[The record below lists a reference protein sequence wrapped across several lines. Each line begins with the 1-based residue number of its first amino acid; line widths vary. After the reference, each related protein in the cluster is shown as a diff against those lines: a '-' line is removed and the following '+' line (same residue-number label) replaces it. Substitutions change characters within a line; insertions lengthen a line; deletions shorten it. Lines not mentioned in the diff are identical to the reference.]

1 MSFKVGMPNLG
12 HTMEEGRLV
21 AWLVSIGEAVEAGQ
35 VIGEVET
42 EKATFDIEAPADGM
56 MLAIHVEEGADVPVG
71 TVLAVIGE
79 EGEALEEA
87 HAPALDTAPVTEA
100 RDVVVQDAAAQPAK
114 RILATPAAR
123 RKAEALGID
132 LTGVA
137 GSGEDGMIS
146 VADVED
152 AAAARTDAVRA
163 LSQMRKAIADATS
176 RAWAEIPHVPLTAH
190 AALGTGVTGSN
201 LTAAIVRATALALRA
216 HPDLNGW
223 LTAGGFQ
230 RADGV
235 HVGVVVAVPDGL
247 MTVTLDNADTKD
259 VAEIAAEIADLAES
273 ARAGSL
279 RGSKTTG
286 ASFTVSSLGRWGVD
300 SFAPVISAPQVGILG
315 VGRLRR
321 TPREDGESFR
331 FVDEIAL
338 TLVFDHR
345 ANDGVAAAKC
355 LADIVRHLEQPEV
368 LS

>member
-12 HTMEEGRLV
+12 HTMDEGKLV
-21 AWLVSIGEAVEAGQ
+21 AWLVAVGEPVEAGQ
-35 VIGEVET
+35 IIGEVET
-42 EKATFDIEAPADGM
+42 EKATFDIEAPAGGVV
-56 MLAIHVEEGADVPVG
+56 LAIHVEEGADVPVG

-79 EGEALEEA
+79 AGEALDEVP
-87 HAPALDTAPVTEA
+87 APAPGAAPVTAA
-100 RDVVVQDAAAQPAK
+100 RDVAPPETAAPSARRIPAS
-114 RILATPAAR
+114 PAAR
-123 RKAEALGID
+123 RKAEELGID
-132 LTGVA
+132 LADVE
-137 GSGEDGMIS
+137 GSGADGMIS

-152 AAAARTDAVRA
+152 AAPARTLKTRP
-163 LSQMRKAIADATS
+163 LSPMRKAIADATS
-176 RAWAEIPHVPLTAH
+176 RAWAEIPHVPLTTH
-190 AALGTGVTGSN
+190 AVPGAGVAGSN

-216 HPDLNGW
+216 HPSLNGW
-223 LTAGGFQ
+223 LTDGCFQ
-230 RADGV
+230 PADGV

-247 MTVTLDNADTKD
+247 MTVTVDNADTKG
-259 VAEIAAEIADLAES
+259 VAEITADIADLAAR

-279 RGSKTTG
+279 KGSKTTG

-321 TPREDGESFR
+321 APRGDGESIR

-355 LADIVRHLEQPEV
+355 LADIARHLEQPE
-368 LS
+368 LLP